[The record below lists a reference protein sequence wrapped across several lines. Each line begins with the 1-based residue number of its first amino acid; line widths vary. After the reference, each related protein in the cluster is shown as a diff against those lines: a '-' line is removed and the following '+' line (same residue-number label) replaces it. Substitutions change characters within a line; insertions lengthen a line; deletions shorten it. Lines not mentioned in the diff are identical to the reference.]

1 MDKELNELINYF
13 NDESRELIIKEL
25 KRHGI
30 LKKNRKTAVEMTKD
44 DIKLFHELIKQIK
57 DQQLPEESKQEAIF
71 IIKIMQMTLNR
82 MKSILTDREFAVF
95 YSLYFQKQS
104 IRKIAFQFGIDEG
117 TVKRIGNKALE
128 KMAIYLHPETVLVEL
143 IS

>member
-1 MDKELNELINYF
+1 M
-13 NDESRELIIKEL
+13 
-25 KRHGI
+25 
-30 LKKNRKTAVEMTKD
+30 KKNRKTAVEMTKD